1 MSTLLELQTK
11 LRQLTED
18 YHEQMLDLTRELS
31 QAVEDAEGGQKQM
44 NFKQLAKLGA
54 RRPLHNRWLE
64 KAEDTLRNEYLIFL
78 CAVAQ
83 SAPEMDEGWLLL
95 QRIACGA
102 GVSSLEALAAAAMC
116 LEEGDMERFARQV
129 GQDKGLR
136 NSFLLDAMLLRLACP
151 QPCPKTEELLVDL
164 AALLECPAEELRF
177 LGKLAAVVARQD
189 GRAYLSM
196 SFDLHRQGW
205 PGFDYIQENA
215 GILYTDDF
223 SEAKKHGF
231 QSVILHDCIIN
242 SSDIPSGKVEMVGC
256 YLYKCRFNDPA
267 NVILTDCRANQCTFS
282 FPARY
287 YNGLYKVLEDSIYF
301 STKMQLNH
309 SEMKDCEIKRPS
321 TLTDKTRIRDFLK
334 LNDTPSTGVK
344 ICKTN

>member
-64 KAEDTLRNEYLIFL
+64 KAEDTLRSEYLIFL

-136 NSFLLDAMLLRLACP
+136 DSFLLDAMLLRLACP
-151 QPCPKTEELLVDL
+151 RPCPKTEELLVDL
-164 AALLECPAEELRF
+164 AAMLECPADELRF
-177 LGKLAAVVARQD
+177 LAKLAAVVARQD

-196 SFDLHRQGW
+196 
-205 PGFDYIQENA
+205 GFELAEQDWLGIEYIQENA

-223 SEAKKHGF
+223 SRARARGF
-231 QSVILHDCIIN
+231 QSVILHDCIID
-242 SSDIPSGKVEMVGC
+242 SSDIPSAKVEMVGC
-256 YLYKCRFNDPA
+256 YLYRCSFNEPTK
-267 NVILTDCRANQCTFS
+267 VILTDCMANGCVFWFQVSDPTSTSNGRYISAFRS
-282 FPARY
+282 FHRY
-287 YNGLYKVLEDSIYF
+287 SGD
-301 STKMQLNH
+301 KMQLNH
-309 SEMKDCEIKRPS
+309 SIMKKCQVECRERGDV
-321 TLTDKTRIRDFLK
+321 TDFLE

-344 ICKTN
+344 IL